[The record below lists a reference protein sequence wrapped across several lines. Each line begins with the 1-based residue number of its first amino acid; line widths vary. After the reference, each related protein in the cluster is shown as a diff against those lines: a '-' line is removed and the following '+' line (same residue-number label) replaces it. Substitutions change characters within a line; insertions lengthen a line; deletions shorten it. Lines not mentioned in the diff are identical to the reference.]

1 MELWKDPPEIDVSLH
16 LRAKNEFIPSDFS
29 IRSYGMC
36 LDISNIYSP
45 TCILD
50 EPLMKIWYKL
60 DSTFNL
66 PRANA
71 YFFVRMKGGYDNVKS
86 SVLTDLYIDLLEDEL
101 CEIIY
106 QVNISPIIT
115 GDFLGQHRWRNT
127 IIYN

>member
-16 LRAKNEFIPSDFS
+16 LRAKNEFIPGDFS
-29 IRSYGMC
+29 IRSDGIC
-36 LDISNIYSP
+36 LDISNISSP

-60 DSTFNL
+60 DRTFKL

-71 YFFVRMKGGYDNVKS
+71 YFFIRMKCGYDNVKS

-101 CEIIY
+101 SEIIY
-106 QVNISPIIT
+106 QVNISSFVT
-115 GDFLGQHRWRNT
+115 SNFLGQVRWRKS
-127 IIYN
+127 III